1 VIGRLAQM
9 LRGDIV
15 ARTSE
20 LLERFDLLGAAD
32 RPVRTSSGG
41 MRCRLDVA
49 ASGQQVRDT
58 VLFQVEPT
66 TGIDLQSRNELWAMI
81 RDLVAVGT
89 TVLLTMQYLE

>member
-9 LRGDIV
+9 PCGDIA

-20 LLERFDLLGAAD
+20 LLGRFDLLDAAD
-32 RPVRTSSGG
+32 RPVRSYSGG

-49 ASGQQVRDT
+49 ASLVHRPP
-58 VLFQVEPT
+58 VLFQVERT
-66 TGIDLQSRNELWAMI
+66 TGFDLLSRNELWAMI

>member
-1 VIGRLAQM
+1 M

-32 RPVRTSSGG
+32 RPVRTYSGG
-41 MRCRLDVA
+41 MRCRPDVA
-49 ASGQQVRDT
+49 ASRVHRPP
-58 VLFQVEPT
+58 VLFQVAPT
-66 TGIDLQSRNELWAMI
+66 TGLDLQSRNELWAMI
-81 RDLVAVGT
+81 RDLVAGGT